1 MREWIARLR
10 AVFEDLSPREQVLV
24 GVALLVL
31 GGTFVWLVAISPAL
45 SAAERAEQRV
55 SAAEQRLLEMTRLR
69 AQWDEVSGRLG
80 GVEQEI
86 RGGPSGNLFTTLES
100 LAQRSAIKVD
110 SMEPQAAASTDTY
123 RETKVA
129 VVLKGV
135 TLTQMVSYLGGIEQ
149 APQRLS
155 VKSLRIRTRSDKPEL
170 LDVNFTVSSFE
181 PT

>member
-10 AVFEDLSPREQVLV
+10 VVFEGLSPREQILV
-24 GVALLVL
+24 GVALVLL
-31 GGTFVWLVAISPAL
+31 GGTFVWLVTVQPVL
-45 SAAERAEQRV
+45 SATDRAQQRV
-55 SAAEQRLLEMTRLR
+55 ATAEQRLLEMTRLR

-86 RGGPSGNLFTTLES
+86 RGGPGGNLFTTLES

-110 SMEPQAAASTDTY
+110 SMEPQAAASTETY
-123 RETKVA
+123 RETKVS

-135 TLTQMVSYLGGIEQ
+135 TLTQMVSYLDGIQQ
-149 APQRLS
+149 APERLS

-181 PT
+181 PV